1 MLLKDFIKEGIS
13 SLASLYPA
21 EEARSIVLML
31 CEDRLGIKSY
41 THIVE
46 PLTVIPDEALPGLQD
61 DMRRLLLAEPLQYVI
76 GSTEFY
82 GRNFLVTPSVLIPRP
97 ETEQLV
103 KEAVV
108 FALNLDRPSR
118 ILDLCT
124 GSGCIAWSMFQEVPG
139 SEVIGID
146 ISEPALQLARSQF
159 PQPAPV
165 FINAD
170 ILAID
175 EPLPVAGSFD
185 VMVSNPPYIK
195 DCQKADMRP
204 NVLRYEPE
212 IALFVPDDDP
222 LLFYRAIEHWAS
234 LLLSPDGAVFMEINE
249 DLGDETAAVFSSRG
263 WRNVEQI
270 KDFFGKTRFVKAS
283 GKASN

>member
-1 MLLKDFIKEGIS
+1 MLVSEFIKES
-13 SLASLYPA
+13 TRALESLYPSP
-21 EEARSIVLML
+21 EARGMVLML

-46 PLTVIPDEALPGLQD
+46 PLTAIPEEALPGLQE
-61 DMRRLLLAEPLQYVI
+61 DMRRLLLAEPIQYVL

-82 GRNFLVTPSVLIPRP
+82 GRNFLVNQSVLIPRP

-108 FALNLDRPSR
+108 FALNRACPAR

-124 GSGCIAWSMFQEVPG
+124 GSGCIAWSMLQEVPG
-139 SEVIGID
+139 SEVMGID
-146 ISEPALQLARSQF
+146 ISEPALELARSQF
-159 PQPAPV
+159 PGPAPV

-170 ILAID
+170 ILALD
-175 EPLPVAGSFD
+175 KPLPVAGRVD

-195 DCQKADMRP
+195 DCQRADMRP

-222 LLFYRAIEHWAS
+222 MLFYRAIEHWAS
-234 LLLSPDGAVFMEINE
+234 MLLAPDGAVFMEINE
-249 DLGDETAAVFSSRG
+249 DLGNETAAVFCSRG

-283 GKASN
+283 GKAID